1 MLIAE
6 CFRKHFLELIFK
18 GEMLLALSKTCKLSI
33 TYLGKKKKLGKGLA
47 SGPLESY
54 WMSFAVLSNRY
65 SVPPILPLCSLGL
78 WLCWGKLISTSVC
91 FLSHTSWNKIVS
103 RDANSFAKLSLI
115 CRIVPRHLRFSY
127 DILKHLQ
134 TVSTKVCSRLLR
146 CIEA

>member
-65 SVPPILPLCSLGL
+65 SVPPHPAPVQPGTVALLGKADFHQCLIPQSHKLEQDRIKRCKFLC
-78 WLCWGKLISTSVC
+78 
-91 FLSHTSWNKIVS
+91 
-103 RDANSFAKLSLI
+103 
-115 CRIVPRHLRFSY
+115 
-127 DILKHLQ
+127 Q
-134 TVSTKVCSRLLR
+134 T
-146 CIEA
+146 